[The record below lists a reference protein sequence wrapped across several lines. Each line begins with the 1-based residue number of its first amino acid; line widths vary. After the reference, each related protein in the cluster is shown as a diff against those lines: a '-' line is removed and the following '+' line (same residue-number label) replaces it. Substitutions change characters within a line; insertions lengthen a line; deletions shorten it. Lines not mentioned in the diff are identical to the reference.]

1 MFPASRLV
9 AVVGSFSQS
18 RIREQKALEI
28 PVQTSIVRWPCH
40 LGEKLSA
47 LRIPLPFAPWQKRP
61 LRSECII
68 LPYGFVT
75 LLHSSS
81 CAPLRALSPTVSLA
95 LAVMIPCNC
104 IPVSVTAGSLLSLL
118 LLLPFRP
125 VFRNL
130 LWQERSTQHLR
141 IERSRKWKWS
151 ADLLISGSHIVI
163 RALFVIA
170 LLLSLTALL
179 QIISQL
185 IQVNTK

>member
-104 IPVSVTAGSLLSLL
+104 IPVSVSAGSLLSLPSASSFSPGFSEFVVARKKYATFTNRTQQKVEVISGSPWSL
-118 LLLPFRP
+118 DRISLYARCLLLPCYCR
-125 VFRNL
+125 
-130 LWQERSTQHLR
+130 WQHYC
-141 IERSRKWKWS
+141 K
-151 ADLLISGSHIVI
+151 
-163 RALFVIA
+163 
-170 LLLSLTALL
+170 
-179 QIISQL
+179 
-185 IQVNTK
+185 